1 MKSGWKKALG
11 PSILSLTF
19 GVYPDISGLIPR
31 SNTRRLGVGS
41 ALECWM
47 RKQSAGRVSKF
58 PGTSLS
64 AMKRDSGHVRV
75 PPSRADMVQ
84 NC

>member
-1 MKSGWKKALG
+1 MRSARKRALG
-11 PSILSLTF
+11 PSILSLVF
-19 GVYPDISGLIPR
+19 GGYADRSGLIPR

-58 PGTSLS
+58 PGKSLS
-64 AMKRDSGHVRV
+64 AMKRDSAATST
-75 PPSRADMVQ
+75 PPSRADIVQ
-84 NC
+84 NG